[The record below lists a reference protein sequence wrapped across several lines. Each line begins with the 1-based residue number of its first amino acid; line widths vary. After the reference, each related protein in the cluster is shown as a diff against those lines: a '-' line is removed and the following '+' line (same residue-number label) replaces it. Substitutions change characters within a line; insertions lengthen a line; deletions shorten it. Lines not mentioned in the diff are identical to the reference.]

1 MSLTVQDTK
10 QDRQLTDMDLL
21 EFERGVG
28 FEAPDFIIAA
38 AQKDNADDIRL
49 TDSQQVIHDA
59 LVDFALYPGDRW
71 YIAIVVLGKG
81 FYTFEVERNEEE
93 IEALIQ
99 QEHKFWNYVKTD
111 QEPPVDGTDSTSEAL
126 NQVFHPSDDV
136 GSVIISDELTSLLLE
151 IKAKQKELQVMQKEY
166 ENQIKDIM
174 GDAVYAYSNHANIT
188 WKESVS
194 KRFDTTRF
202 KKENPDMYQKYV
214 KESKTRRFLIKEIEE
229 EEE

>member
-1 MSLTVQDTK
+1 MLANVDRLVVGENAGLECKTANALTRTRYDK
-10 QDRQLTDMDLL
+10 GDIP
-21 EFERGVG
+21 
-28 FEAPDFIIAA
+28 ASYY
-38 AQKDNADDIRL
+38 AQCMHYMAVTGRDK
-49 TDSQQVIHDA
+49 
-59 LVDFALYPGDRW
+59 W
-71 YIAIVVLGKG
+71 YIAILVLGKA
-81 FYTFEVERNEEE
+81 FYFFEVERNEEE

-136 GSVIISDELTSLLLE
+136 GSVIISEELTSMLLE
-151 IKAKQKELQVMQKEY
+151 LKSKQKELQTIQKEY
-166 ENQIKDIM
+166 ENQIKDVM

-202 KKENPDMYQKYV
+202 KKENPDIYEKYV